1 MKALI
6 VTGAASSATNA
17 QAEKITAFLE
27 RQDLPARGIV
37 SRLSLPDGTDC
48 PEDALDFLTENAAGA
63 NFILFPGTASGQEL
77 SIRLAVRLSGSSL
90 TDVTGLSAESDML
103 LARKPIYAGH
113 MCGTF
118 ELRRRPYVIAVSKAE
133 SCPADEARCTVVA
146 GYGVGSKENAA
157 QIERL
162 AARIPA
168 ETKASRPCAM
178 NAWLPME
185 RLVGVSGSM
194 IAPQVSILLGVS
206 GAPAFYAGI
215 EKSRYIISVNRN
227 PDAPVMEKSDL
238 AVCGDCMEIFGLF
251 VRQDGEDEQDA

>member
-6 VTGAASSATNA
+6 VTGAASPGTDA
-17 QAEKITAFLE
+17 QAEKITMFLE
-27 RQDLPARGIV
+27 QQNLQVCDAALRIC
-37 SRLSLPDGTDC
+37 LSDEADC
-48 PEDALDFLTENAAGA
+48 PEAALDFLTEHVADADL
-63 NFILFPGTASGQEL
+63 ILFPGTVSGQEL
-77 SIRLAVRLSGSSL
+77 CVRLAARLGGSSL

-133 SCPADEARCTVVA
+133 SCAADEARCMVVA

-162 AARIPA
+162 AACIPA
-168 ETKASRPCAM
+168 ETKASRPCAL

-215 EKSRYIISVNRN
+215 EKSRYIISVNTN

-251 VRQDGEDEQDA
+251 ARQAGKDEQDA